1 MLSGDQLAV
10 YIESPDCNRALGM
23 VSQSQQPFDL
33 WFKQQLA
40 AVSGVDLGNLPPDM
54 QLPDLVSSY
63 ES

>member
-1 MLSGDQLAV
+1 
-10 YIESPDCNRALGM
+10 M

>member
-10 YIESPDCNRALGM
+10 YIKSRDCNRALGM
-23 VSQSQQPFDL
+23 FSQSQELFDVG
-33 WFKQQLA
+33 FKQQLA
-40 AVSGVDLGNLPPDM
+40 AVSGVDLDNLPPDM